1 MLTAWVIGY
10 IIGVVVVVI
19 IVVIAT
25 ILILQARK
33 IASQAAGIHAALL
46 EGRDNTM
53 ALWEVD
59 NVNRSLNATLAAAK
73 AARLAVTGG
82 GE

>member
-10 IIGVVVVVI
+10 IIGIVVVVS
-19 IVVIAT
+19 IVVVAT

-33 IASQAAGIHAALL
+33 IASQAANIYQALD
-46 EGRDNTM
+46 EGRANTM

-59 NVNRSLNATLAAAK
+59 NVNRSLKATLAATK
-73 AARLAVTGG
+73 AARLALIGG
-82 GE
+82 SE